1 MLHKVCGNF
10 LCNLTGA
17 KRLEKITR
25 NGSFWKNGRAT
36 NAAVPS
42 AKKKTSAVA
51 EVYLED
57 FAPSFPY
64 QYRPSAQIG
73 LLGANANQ

>member
-25 NGSFWKNGRAT
+25 KGSFWKNGRAT

-42 AKKKTSAVA
+42 AKKKESQTLSLCYV
-51 EVYLED
+51 
-57 FAPSFPY
+57 
-64 QYRPSAQIG
+64 
-73 LLGANANQ
+73 